1 MQHVVITTYIKQWID
16 KAGVKMISETR
27 HFTDTIFYQVELT
40 ARYTKMLGTQLFGK
54 LGIGLTPEEF
64 AALDTISAHEELCQR
79 DIAKL
84 ILKDRANTG
93 KLLDSLE
100 QKGFI
105 TRELT
110 SKNNRPVKIVKITE
124 QGRNI
129 YNEIYT
135 KLEPHHKIV
144 KEKIVNTDLAK
155 VGELLRELREVL
167 EDSIDIDI

>member
-1 MQHVVITTYIKQWID
+1 MTVESK
-16 KAGVKMISETR
+16 
-27 HFTDTIFYQVELT
+27 HFTDTIFYQIELT
-40 ARYTKMLGTQLFGK
+40 ARYSKMLGAQLFGK

-100 QKGFI
+100 NKGFI
-105 TRELT
+105 ERELA

-124 QGRNI
+124 LGKKVYADI
-129 YNEIYT
+129 YL

-144 KEKIVNTDLAK
+144 KERIANTDLAK
-155 VGELLRELREVL
+155 VGELLKELRDIL
-167 EDSIDIDI
+167 EDTIDIDI